1 MQYNDFTITIAARQ
15 GNGYPASAMAEGVG
29 RCATVLESPPAELV
43 ELIGRVDALSPVG
56 RHDELLTAAGVA
68 LFRWLAGPLETH
80 LRVAWDRAEHE
91 GRGLR
96 IRLSIDAPEINA
108 WPWELLH
115 DPQRDRTFATS
126 IATPLVRY
134 LDRADQFGGLASLRA
149 ELPLRMLVVLPRAA
163 DLNLVKERA
172 VIEQAVSL
180 LEKEIALNV
189 LDGAVTRARFADALI
204 TGDYHIVHGS
214 GHGGVADGISYIGLN
229 YPDGSADWVDGQVM
243 ARFIANCK
251 SLRLAVLN
259 VCSSGKV
266 DEGRAFQGLA
276 PQLVRAGLPAVVAM
290 QFPLSDDAAMTF
302 AEEFYRRLCTGEHS
316 IGRVDVAVTYARNML
331 AILYPGDRSF
341 AAPVLYTHAHDGVIF
356 TLPDRESTGR
366 GIGVGTD
373 GALIESLR
381 LSTAFQDD
389 LVLASSPM
397 LNEWRQTLKQ
407 AADAYRHYLLS
418 GSAAEQEAA
427 QLGLEVIR
435 RRIQAIDARLQKPES
450 Q

>member
-15 GNGYPASAMAEGVG
+15 GNSYPASAVAEGVG
-29 RCATVLESPPAELV
+29 RCSTVLEQPPAGLI
-43 ELIGRVDALSPVG
+43 ELIGRVDALPPVG

-134 LDRADQFGGLASLRA
+134 LDRADQFGGLANLRA
-149 ELPLRMLVVLPRAA
+149 ELPLRMLVVLPKAA

-172 VIEQAVSL
+172 VIEQAVAP
-180 LEKEIALNV
+180 LENELALNV
-189 LDGAVTRARFADALI
+189 LDGVVTRARFADALI
-204 TGDYHIVHGS
+204 TGDYHIIHGS

-229 YPDGSADWVDGQVM
+229 YPDGTADWVDGQVM
-243 ARFIANCK
+243 ARFIVNCK

-259 VCSSGKV
+259 VCSSGKT

-302 AEEFYRRLCTGEHS
+302 AEEFYRRLCAGEHS
-316 IGRVDVAVTYARNML
+316 IGLVDVAVTYARNML

-341 AAPVLYTHAHDGVIF
+341 AAPVLYTHARDGVIF
-356 TLPDRESTGR
+356 TLSGR
-366 GIGVGTD
+366 GATWLAPGIGGD
-373 GALIESLR
+373 GALVESLR
-381 LSTAFQDD
+381 LSTTFEDD
-389 LVLASSPM
+389 MALASPTM
-397 LNEWRQTLKQ
+397 LSEWREALTR
-407 AADAYRHYLLS
+407 AADEYRGHLLTS
-418 GSAAEQEAA
+418 DATEREAA
-427 QLGLEVIR
+427 QLGLEVVRKRIR
-435 RRIQAIDARLQKPES
+435 AIDARLQAV
-450 Q
+450 